1 MNNEIRAMIANPE
14 READLYW
21 RTGFRAPDP
30 LIYVEIGDAKT
41 LVVSDLELGRAKETA
56 RMDAVAMTP
65 YRERLKEA
73 MATPPTL
80 ADILHVYL
88 EEHGAGSSSV
98 VMPGSTA
105 ARHVDRLRDLGHTVT
120 LGPSPFWPERRHKTE
135 WEIQQIARAMRETER
150 VLDLARRLIRGAKA
164 RDGVLHVDGEIL
176 TSERVRD
183 FIQVEL
189 LKAGYAGDPPI
200 VSCGDQATL
209 PHEIGHGPLR
219 SGETI
224 ILDVFPLSQETHYGA
239 DTTRTVVHGI
249 PSAQVVNMHRAV
261 ADAVMAVLGH
271 MKAGVD
277 GKDLNQR
284 VVDIFEER
292 GFKTETVD
300 GKPQGFIHGTGHG
313 LGLDIHEQPRISKES
328 QILELG
334 DVVTVEPGLYY
345 PGIGGVRIEDVAVVT
360 AHGCRDLCSLNWDL

>member
-1 MNNEIRAMIANPE
+1 MNTEIRAMIANPE
-14 READLYW
+14 KEADLYW

-30 LIYVEIGDAKT
+30 LIYVEVGDART

-56 RMDAVAMTP
+56 RVDAVAMAP
-65 YRERLKEA
+65 IRERLKET
-73 MATPPTL
+73 MTEPPTL
-80 ADILHVYL
+80 ADILHVFL
-88 EEHGAGSSSV
+88 GDQGVGSAPLT
-98 VMPGSTA
+98 MPGSTA
-105 ARHVDRLRDLGHTVT
+105 ARQVDRLRDLGHAVT
-120 LGPSPFWPERRHKTE
+120 LGTSPFWPERRHKTE

-150 VLDLARRLIRGAKA
+150 VLDLARTLIRNAES
-164 RDGVLHVDGEIL
+164 RNGVLHADGEVL
-176 TSERVRD
+176 TSERVRS

-239 DTTRTVVHGI
+239 DTTRTVVHGT
-249 PSAQVVNMHRAV
+249 PSAQVVRMHRAV
-261 ADAVMAVLGH
+261 ADAVIEVLAH

-284 VVDIFEER
+284 VLDIFEEC

-300 GKPQGFIHGTGHG
+300 GRPQGFFHGTGHG
-313 LGLDIHEQPRISKES
+313 LGLDIHEPPRISKES
-328 QILELG
+328 QVLEPG

-345 PGIGGVRIEDVAVVT
+345 PGVGGVRIEDVAVVT
-360 AHGCRDLCSLNWDL
+360 ATGCRNLCSLNWDL